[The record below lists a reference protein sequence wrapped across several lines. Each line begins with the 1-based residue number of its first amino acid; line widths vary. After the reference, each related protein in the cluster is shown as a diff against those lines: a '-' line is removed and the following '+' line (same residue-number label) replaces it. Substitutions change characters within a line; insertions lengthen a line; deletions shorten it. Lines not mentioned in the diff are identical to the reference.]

1 MCAGLERPTME
12 ENKSY
17 NMIPFKTD
25 CMWKFCFRHA
35 RLNAI
40 KVNYLAFFFSFF
52 FNFFLMLLL
61 ENLKLYRWLAFVAH
75 TIFFIG
81 QY

>member
-35 RLNAI
+35 RLSAV
-40 KVNYLAFFFSFF
+40 KGNYLAFYFF
-52 FNFFLMLLL
+52 
-61 ENLKLYRWLAFVAH
+61 
-75 TIFFIG
+75 
-81 QY
+81 